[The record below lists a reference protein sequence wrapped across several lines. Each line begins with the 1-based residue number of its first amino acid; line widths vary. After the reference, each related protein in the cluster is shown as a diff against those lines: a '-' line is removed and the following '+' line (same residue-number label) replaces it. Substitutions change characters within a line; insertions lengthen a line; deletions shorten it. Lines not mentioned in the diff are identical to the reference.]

1 MRSFKIPLQAPLSF
15 RFSNHSRVQIFL
27 IDFFFVSNSII
38 TVYDAQKDIYAISRS
53 SIIFAA
59 FKLYN
64 LFLYFTFWK
73 EF

>member
-1 MRSFKIPLQAPLSF
+1 MSFKIPLQAPLLF
-15 RFSNHSRVQIFL
+15 RFINHSRVQIFL
-27 IDFFFVSNSII
+27 LDFFFVSNSIM
-38 TVYDAQKDIYAISRS
+38 TVYDAQKDIYAISSS

-59 FKLYN
+59 IKLYK